1 MDRLTDRLYRRWL
14 AQNGAVEP
22 SRHRT
27 GGMGG
32 VPPMQART
40 NPSKPSSRVQ
50 PPAPAPVVAARPIKP
65 LPYASK

>member
-1 MDRLTDRLYRRWL
+1 MGGLTDRLYWRWL

-22 SRHRT
+22 SRHPA

-40 NPSKPSSRVQ
+40 NPCKPSSRVL
-50 PPAPAPVVAARPIKP
+50 PPAPAQVVAARPIKP